1 MRIRATLVAAMLLV
15 ALTWPGSAAGQAP
28 TSWFGTWTYNA
39 AKSTTAAGPVP
50 FKRATCRIRAVG
62 RRREGHLRSGSRAG
76 RITHLEW
83 TGKFD
88 GTDYPVQGVEV
99 VVTNVYRRVDDR
111 TYEVVQKVDGEVSVT
126 ARMMVSSDGRTLTT
140 VTLGQNGPGDHDRL
154 RADVRV

>member
-1 MRIRATLVAAMLLV
+1 MRIRATTVAAMLLI

-28 TSWFGTWTYNA
+28 TSWFGTWAYNA

-50 FKRATCRIRAVG
+50 FKRATCRI
-62 RRREGHLRSGSRAG
+62 EPWEAG
-76 RITHLEW
+76 VRITYDLVRVRGGITHLEW

-99 VVTNVYRRVDDR
+99 VVTNAYRRVDDR

-126 ARMMVSSDGRTLTT
+126 ARMMVSPDGRTLTT
-140 VTLGQNGPGDHDRL
+140 VTFGRNGPATTTVFDRE
-154 RADVRV
+154 